1 MCSSDLVDVAAVA
14 AAARAASAKT
24 ILDGTFAPPPIQ
36 RGLALGVDLVVHSA
50 TKFYGGH
57 SDVLAGVV
65 VGSHALLGPIEAFRR
80 RTGGIL
86 GPDAAWLLQR
96 SFPTMD
102 LRIDAAQQA
111 AAQLAAALAEDVA
124 AGRLEQ
130 VIYPGS
136 NDHPDHALVA
146 RQMTGGG
153 TMVSFVVPG
162 GLEIGRA
169 HV

>member
-1 MCSSDLVDVAAVA
+1 
-14 AAARAASAKT
+14 
-24 ILDGTFAPPPIQ
+24 
-36 RGLALGVDLVVHSA
+36 
-50 TKFYGGH
+50 
-57 SDVLAGVV
+57 
-65 VGSHALLGPIEAFRR
+65 
-80 RTGGIL
+80 
-86 GPDAAWLLQR
+86 
-96 SFPTMD
+96 MD

-136 NDHPDHALVA
+136 KDHPDHALVA

-162 GLEIGRA
+162 GLASALRVYDRFRVIARA
-169 HV
+169 PSLGSVESLASLPAYTTHAPLTPEQRREAGIPEGLLRIAVGLEGSQVLLADIRQALAAAGGVAR